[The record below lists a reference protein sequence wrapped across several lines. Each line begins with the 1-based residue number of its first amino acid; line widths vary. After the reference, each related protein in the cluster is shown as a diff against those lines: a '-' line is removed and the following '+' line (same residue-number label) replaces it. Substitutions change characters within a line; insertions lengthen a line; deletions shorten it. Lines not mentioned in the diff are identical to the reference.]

1 MSSKFILPPAF
12 WGKERKKT
20 KENKTKQNIGNVVD
34 RQSERGRS
42 TQCQRPDPPVHR
54 ERVRMVSRRAAPAGA
69 SGGGKLRAY
78 ARNIGKAFVRPGAIA
93 RYVDAQKVSKSNLAV
108 LQATQ
113 GSRGRALEKKQTRPH
128 DHVMPVEGKGKGK
141 GKNSKNSTSRW
152 QATSAPPK
160 VPKVDITL
168 KGKSGKRVRTYLSDE
183 QIRLKYA
190 TVPTPRGIA
199 PRDHKHAKRQ
209 RREMSG
215 AAGPSSSS
223 RREGRIPLSPRLAS
237 LPSDILTRVFC
248 CMRHQ
253 DMKPLLSV
261 CTRLADAA
269 KTAITTHFNFL
280 TPDPKRATHYVKD
293 QAVATTSRHAGDA
306 SGSGRDASRAFGS
319 ASQPVPQAP
328 RQKRRSRRLS
338 QRRRRPGTKMIK
350 KRSLVFDD
358 DATTTSGSTGS
369 CASDT
374 GSGSG
379 MGAGKASF

>member
-1 MSSKFILPPAF
+1 M
-12 WGKERKKT
+12 GERKK
-20 KENKTKQNIGNVVD
+20 ENKKKKKETSRD
-34 RQSERGRS
+34 RQSERGLRS
-42 TQCQRPDPPVHR
+42 AAPRAQRER

-128 DHVMPVEGKGKGK
+128 DHVMPVERKGKGK
-141 GKNSKNSTSRW
+141 GKNSKNSTSSRW

-199 PRDHKHAKRQ
+199 PRDQKHAKRQ

-215 AAGPSSSS
+215 AAGPSFSS

>member
-20 KENKTKQNIGNVVD
+20 KQKKGNFA
-34 RQSERGRS
+34 RQSERGLRS
-42 TQCQRPDPPVHR
+42 AAPRPARAHR

-108 LQATQ
+108 LQVAQ
-113 GSRGRALEKKQTRPH
+113 GSRSRALEKKQTRPH
-128 DHVMPVEGKGKGK
+128 DHVMPVERKGK
-141 GKNSKNSTSRW
+141 GKNSKNSTSSRW

-199 PRDHKHAKRQ
+199 PRDQKHAKRQ

-215 AAGPSSSS
+215 AAGPSFSS